1 MDGTIILQARAAI
14 GGLTPLHQDC
24 GALCEA
30 ACCRPDADGQG
41 GVYLFPGEES
51 LFRGADWMR
60 ICLLYTSRCV

>member
-30 ACCRPDADGQG
+30 ACCRPDADGQ
-41 GVYLFPGEES
+41 
-51 LFRGADWMR
+51 
-60 ICLLYTSRCV
+60 RCV